1 MPYPLGDRI
10 SKHDLLCPKFSSK
23 SCLFD
28 SCGFPDVD
36 SVFSALNREIPSNLV
51 PIASVY
57 SYNDSPS
64 PPLARSLFV
73 IGVVHSLES
82 PLGIMIADDSRV
94 PSCLHRCTIAV
105 KRADGVHAQSLTPQ
119 ELSLSHAF
127 ARFLRQLRREK
138 LVGIVGQD
146 KYKRFCIF
154 ASTDDMTTEGDFEAQ
169 DFAALCYIGD
179 VRVVQNYCSQSAP
192 CLKRPHPSLEAPLS
206 SEDDVWKPSSDVVWK
221 PPDVDY
227 SSWIPS
233 NSETDHNGISNVWP
247 TAAVTKSN
255 EDDNATSFHAD
266 AGAAAADRFY
276 SGLTRT
282 LDTRAESR
290 LFHMRAFNGWVKA
303 TQIQELDPKTSFKKG
318 SSPLRLLDLACGKGG
333 DLGKWILHP
342 RGVQNYV
349 GIDVARGSLV
359 DAAIRAR
366 KLRQK
371 LKRCSF
377 ICADLGADVPGR
389 LKTPSHKRMQKLPTW
404 SLERD
409 GNHASDVPEFK
420 LIRGGAISQND
431 KFDVVSIQ
439 FAIHYMMETKKR
451 ALRFF
456 QTVSELLD
464 IGGNLIVTTI
474 DARVIVNHLMNMGL
488 DLHFDD
494 GKGISEPV
502 VITVGAGAC
511 RIRFEPEVI
520 RQIFTTKWNDKDD
533 IEKKLFGLQ
542 YSFTLVEGSDHA
554 SGIGDA
560 VDLPEWLIP
569 IPVLEALAQQSGL
582 EMEYAQNFHE
592 FFNNRSDPSIYVA
605 AHTSLYNMKVLNR
618 NGSISEDEYEI
629 SGLYVAIKFRKIRE
643 SRIQINKESD
653 NEELSDGDELE
664 DIDPALKSK
673 LFPVALMKAK
683 NVAGNDIWSTMS
695 SDEKKRRTELE
706 LRKLLPT

>member
-10 SKHDLLCPKFSSK
+10 SKHDLLCPKFSSE
-23 SCLFD
+23 SCLLD
-28 SCGFPDVD
+28 DHGFTDAD
-36 SVFSALNREIPSNLV
+36 SVFAALNREIPSNLV
-51 PIASVY
+51 QIASVY

-73 IGVVHSLES
+73 IGVVHSVES
-82 PLGIMIADDSRV
+82 ALGKMVADDSHV
-94 PSCLHRCTIAV
+94 PSCLHRCTVAV
-105 KRADGVHAQSLTPQ
+105 KRADGVHAQSLTPKD
-119 ELSLSHAF
+119 LAVSHAF
-127 ARFLRQLRREK
+127 AEFLRQLRKEK
-138 LVGIVGQD
+138 LVGILGQD

-154 ASTDDMTTEGDFEAQ
+154 VPTDDMTVEGDFEAQ
-169 DFAALCYIGD
+169 DFAAFCYIGD
-179 VRVVQNYCSQSAP
+179 VRAVQNYCSQSTTRS
-192 CLKRPHPSLEAPLS
+192 KRPNPTIEAPLS
-206 SEDDVWKPSSDVVWK
+206 TEDDVWKPSDDGVWK

-227 SSWIPS
+227 GSWIPS
-233 NSETDHNGISNVWP
+233 NSETDHNGSANMWP
-247 TAAVTKSN
+247 TATVSKSN
-255 EDDNATSFHAD
+255 ENDMTTLFHAD

-290 LFHMRAFNGWVKA
+290 LYHMRAFNGWVKA
-303 TQIQELDPKTSFKKG
+303 TQIQELDPKTTFKKG
-318 SSPLRLLDLACGKGG
+318 SSPLRVLDLACGKGG

-366 KLRQK
+366 KLGQK

-377 ICADLGADVPGR
+377 ICADLGSDVPGR
-389 LKTPSHKRMQKLPTW
+389 LKTPNHKHMQKLSTW
-404 SLERD
+404 SLESDDSR
-409 GNHASDVPEFK
+409 ASDVPEFK
-420 LIRGGAISQND
+420 LVRGGAISQDD

-494 GKGISEPV
+494 GNSLSEPV

-511 RIRFEPEVI
+511 RIKFEPEI
-520 RQIFTTKWNDKDD
+520 LRQIFTTKWGCKDD
-533 IEKKLFGLQ
+533 IVDKLFGLQ

-569 IPVLEALAQQSGL
+569 IPVLEALGQQSGL
-582 EMEYAQNFHE
+582 EIEYAQNFHE
-592 FFNNRSDPSIYVA
+592 FFNLRSDPSTNVN

-629 SGLYVAIKFRKIRE
+629 SGLYIAIKFRKVRE
-643 SRIQINKESD
+643 SRIQIDDEGD
-653 NEELSDGDELE
+653 NAELSDDDELE
-664 DIDPALKSK
+664 EIDPSVKSK

-683 NVAGNDIWSTMS
+683 TAAGNDAWSTLT
-695 SDEKKRRTELE
+695 SDEKKQRTELE
-706 LRKLLPT
+706 LRKLLPK